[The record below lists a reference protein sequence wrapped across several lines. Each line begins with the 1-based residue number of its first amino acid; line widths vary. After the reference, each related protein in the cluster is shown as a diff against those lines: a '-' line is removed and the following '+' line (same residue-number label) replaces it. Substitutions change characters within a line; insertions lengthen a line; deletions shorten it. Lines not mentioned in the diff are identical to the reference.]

1 MIPADYRIVAKN
13 GAVEARLMGDV
24 TIPKRETTGAER
36 FEIVRPA
43 GMDANGLS
51 YAQSW
56 EAINPLP
63 FVVKV
68 EQAVFNFFS
77 E

>member
-1 MIPADYRIVAKN
+1 M
-13 GAVEARLMGDV
+13 
-24 TIPKRETTGAER
+24 TGAER

-63 FVVKV
+63 FVVKIRF
-68 EQAVFNFFS
+68 EIFHP
-77 E
+77 